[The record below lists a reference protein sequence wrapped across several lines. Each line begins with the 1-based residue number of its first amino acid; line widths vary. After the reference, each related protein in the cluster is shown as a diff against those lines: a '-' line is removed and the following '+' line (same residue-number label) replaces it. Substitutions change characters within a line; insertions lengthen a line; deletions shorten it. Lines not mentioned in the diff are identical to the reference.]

1 MTKKRFQGNAFK
13 SARCK
18 VTPPPAVEDSSF
30 RQFSRTRLKGKI
42 ELNINIKLDLVH
54 TSIRQDVRFSLLA
67 RRKKKGYSR
76 KIEFA
81 K

>member
-1 MTKKRFQGNAFK
+1 M
-13 SARCK
+13 
-18 VTPPPAVEDSSF
+18 TPPPAVEDSSF

-67 RRKKKGYSR
+67 RRKKRGILEK
-76 KIEFA
+76 
-81 K
+81 